1 MNSRVSQERGFT
13 ILELVAVVAVSST
26 LALMG
31 LPLVKDYQQN
41 YQTAGVPQQFAETLA
56 SARERAVSMGE
67 SVYICGSR
75 DGSHCSEDAWTQGW
89 LVYQSTERKLPGDEV
104 PAAEIIEHFTH
115 TGDDYSLT
123 VMDENFTSLSDIRF
137 DARGFNGAQQRV
149 MAVMCG
155 ADANVELDAVMI
167 ERTGRV
173 RVGKNQFDQNA
184 INSAKQNI
192 EKHFDC
198 NQA

>member
-13 ILELVAVVAVSST
+13 ILELVAVVAVSSV

-31 LPLVKDYQQN
+31 LPLVKDYQQS
-41 YQTAGVPQQFAETLA
+41 YSTAGVSQRLAETLA

-75 DGSHCSEDAWTQGW
+75 DGAHCSEDAWTQGW
-89 LVYQSTERKLPGDEV
+89 LVYQSAQRKLPGDEV
-104 PAAEIIEHFTH
+104 PTEEIIEHFNH
-115 TGDDYSLT
+115 TTDDYRLT
-123 VMDENFTSLSDIRF
+123 VMDESFDSVSDIRF

-149 MAVMCG
+149 VAVMCG
-155 ADANVELDAVMI
+155 ANTNVELDAVMV

-173 RVGKNQFDQNA
+173 RVGKNQFDQSA
-184 INSAKQNI
+184 VNSAKQDI

>member
-13 ILELVAVVAVSST
+13 ILELVAVVAVSSA

-31 LPLVKDYQQN
+31 LPLVKDFQQSHGSS
-41 YQTAGVPQQFAETLA
+41 GVSQQLAETLA
-56 SARERAVSMGE
+56 NARERAVSMGQ

-75 DGSHCSEDAWTQGW
+75 DGAHCSEDAWTQGW
-89 LVYQSTERKLPGDEV
+89 LVYQSAQRKLPGDEI
-104 PAAEIIEHFTH
+104 PAVEIIEHYTY
-115 TGDDYSLT
+115 TGSDYHLT
-123 VMDENFTSLSDIRF
+123 VLDENLASLSDIRF
-137 DARGFNGAQQRV
+137 DSRGFNGAQQRV
-149 MAVMCG
+149 TAVMCDS
-155 ADANVELDAVMI
+155 DANVELDAVMI

-173 RVGKNQFDQNA
+173 RMGKNQFDLGA
-184 INSAKQNI
+184 ADSAKQNI

>member
-1 MNSRVSQERGFT
+1 MRSRVSQERGFT
-13 ILELVAVVAVSST
+13 ILELVAVVAVSSI
-26 LALMG
+26 LAVMG
-31 LPLVKDYQQN
+31 LPLIKDYQQS

-75 DGSHCSEDAWTQGW
+75 DGSHCSENAWTEGW
-89 LVYQSTERKLPGDEV
+89 LVYQSDQRKLPGEEV
-104 PAAEIIEHFTH
+104 PADEIVEHFSH
-115 TGDDYSLT
+115 TGDDYRLT
-123 VMDENFTSLSDIRF
+123 VLDENFASLSDIRF
-137 DARGFNGAQQRV
+137 DERGFNGAEQRV
-149 MAVMCG
+149 VAVMCG
-155 ADANVELDAVMI
+155 EQPGLELDAVMI

-173 RVGKNQFDQNA
+173 RVGKNQFDQQSM
-184 INSAKQNI
+184 NSAKQNI

>member
-13 ILELVAVVAVSST
+13 ILELVAVVAVSSA

-31 LPLVKDYQQN
+31 LPLIEDFQKSHAA
-41 YQTAGVPQQFAETLA
+41 TGVPQQLAETLA
-56 SARERAVSMGE
+56 NARERAVSQGE
-67 SVYICGSR
+67 SVYICASR
-75 DGSHCSEDAWTQGW
+75 DGTHCSEDAWAQGW
-89 LVYQSTERKLPGDEV
+89 LAYQSAERKLPGDEV
-104 PAAEIIEHFTH
+104 PADEIIEHVTH
-115 TGDDYSLT
+115 SGDDYHLR
-123 VMDENFTSLSDIRF
+123 VLDENLVSLSDIRF

-149 MAVMCG
+149 VAVMCG
-155 ADANVELDAVMI
+155 ADTNSEQAAVMI

-173 RVGKNQFDQNA
+173 TVGKNQFDSN
-184 INSAKQNI
+184 KQNI

>member
-13 ILELVAVVAVSST
+13 ILELVAVVAVSSA

-31 LPLVKDYQQN
+31 LPLVKDYQQS
-41 YQTAGVPQQFAETLA
+41 YSTAGVSQRLAETLA

-67 SVYICGSR
+67 SVYICGSA
-75 DGSHCSEDAWTQGW
+75 DGAHCSEDAWTQGW
-89 LVYQSTERKLPGDEV
+89 LVYQSAQRKLPGDEV
-104 PAAEIIEHFTH
+104 PVEEIIEHFNH
-115 TGDDYSLT
+115 TADDYRLT
-123 VMDENFTSLSDIRF
+123 VLDESLASVSDIRF

-149 MAVMCG
+149 VAVMCG
-155 ADANVELDAVMI
+155 ANTNVELDAVMV

-173 RVGKNQFDQNA
+173 RVGKNQFDQSA
-184 INSAKQNI
+184 VNSAKQDI

>member
-13 ILELVAVVAVSST
+13 ILELVAVVAVSSA

-31 LPLVKDYQQN
+31 MPLIKDYQQSYN
-41 YQTAGVPQQFAETLA
+41 TAGVSQQFAETLA

-67 SVYICGSR
+67 SVYICGSS
-75 DGSHCSEDAWTQGW
+75 DGKHCSEDAWTQGW
-89 LVYQSTERKLPGDEV
+89 LVYQGAQRKLPGDEV
-104 PAAEIIEHFTH
+104 PAEEIIEHFNH
-115 TGDDYSLT
+115 TSDDYRLT
-123 VMDENFTSLSDIRF
+123 VLDESFASVSDIRF

-149 MAVMCG
+149 VAVMCG
-155 ADANVELDAVMI
+155 ADKNIELDAVMV

-173 RVGKNQFDQNA
+173 RVGKNQFDQGA
-184 INSAKQNI
+184 VNSAQQNI